1 MVNARDIF
9 KADRK
14 GSNRIIAAAFGGDD
28 FTADFEVDR
37 SDNDKELDFV
47 RKYFALTCHA
57 YGVVSI
63 DTPYVQWKNLDGLK
77 DELAYLKSIGMKAK
91 FAIHPTQVDVINSA
105 LRPSSEEIKYY
116 TKMVSE
122 FEKAQTETGKAA
134 ITFEG
139 KMIDIA
145 AYRRAKA
152 ILKRALS

>member
-1 MVNARDIF
+1 MVNASDIF

-63 DTPYVQWKNLDGLK
+63 DTPYVHWKNLDGLK
-77 DELAYLKSIGMKAK
+77 DELVYLKSIGMKAK